1 MTVKE
6 WLKNGRRLQFE
17 IQALTE
23 ARNKAL
29 NRAIGGAVNYGT
41 ERVQAS
47 SGNGTEHKFISYSQY
62 AAELERRMEE
72 LTNYRLEMLRLI
84 ARLPDSTHRALLTE
98 YYINCKSW
106 EDVADS
112 IGYEERQTRR
122 LHGEALQKMRIY
134 FEDVRKCP

>member
-23 ARNKAL
+23 ARDDAL

-72 LTNYRLEMLRLI
+72 LTNYRLEMLQLI

-112 IGYEERQTRR
+112 IGYEMRYVQK
-122 LHGEALQKMRIY
+122 LHGRALEKCSQ
-134 FEDVRKCP
+134 FFRKT

>member
-23 ARNKAL
+23 ARDDAL
-29 NRAIGGAVNYGT
+29 NRATGGAVNYGT

-106 EDVADS
+106 EDVAEAIHYS
-112 IGYEERQTRR
+112 VRGRHNK
-122 LHGEALQKMRIY
+122 HGEALEKCEEY
-134 FEDVRKCP
+134 FKPLH